1 MSQFATGSRPVPPWL
16 ITHSYTDRDA
26 GVLKSGKEAEVFL
39 VERESAAGSCLLA
52 HKRYRPRYPKM
63 DELRELGF
71 SKGTIYRADK
81 VYRAGWNLKQR
92 DRRAVDMGSRHGHE
106 VSSQMWP
113 NNEMAMLQRA
123 WRAGASVPYP
133 VSRTDDGVLMEF
145 IGDRDRAAP
154 RLVGAQL
161 SAADIESARDQ
172 MVHTLRAMS
181 SVAVVHGDLS
191 TYNILWWGGRLVVI
205 DFPQA
210 VDARTNVHAPDLL
223 QRDVGNVAE
232 WFARQRAP
240 LDADE
245 LYGDLLGLLFGVG
258 LADGEA
264 LGDGDGLA
272 DGEADEDGVADG
284 DGLDAGA
291 VGDAVGGGVLGA
303 RRTHSPATT

>member
-1 MSQFATGSRPVPPWL
+1 MSQFATGSRPVPSWL

-39 VERESAAGSCLLA
+39 VERESADGSCLLA

-63 DELRELGF
+63 GELRELGF

-106 VSSQMWP
+106 VSSHMWP
-113 NNEMAMLQRA
+113 SNELAMLQRA

-145 IGDRDRAAP
+145 IGERDQAAP
-154 RLVGAQL
+154 RLASAQL
-161 SAADIESARDQ
+161 SGAEVRSARDQ
-172 MVHTLRAMS
+172 LTHTLRAMS

-191 TYNILWWGGRLVVI
+191 SYNILWWQGRLVLI

-223 QRDVGNVAE
+223 QRDVNNVAE
-232 WFARQRAP
+232 WFGRQRTP
-240 LDADE
+240 IDADE

-258 LADGEA
+258 L
-264 LGDGDGLA
+264 GDGDGLGGEEGLTE
-272 DGEADEDGVADG
+272 GEADEEGDTDG
-284 DGLDAGA
+284 DALEAGA
-291 VGDAVGGGVLGA
+291 VGEAVGVGVGGAV
-303 RRTHSPATT
+303 RTHSPLNT

>member
-1 MSQFATGSRPVPPWL
+1 VSQFATGSRPVPSWL

-39 VERESAAGSCLLA
+39 VERESADGSCLLA
-52 HKRYRPRYPKM
+52 HKRYRPRYPKVG
-63 DELRELGF
+63 ELRELGF

-92 DRRAVDMGSRHGHE
+92 ERRAIDMGSRAGHQM
-106 VSSQMWP
+106 SAQMWP
-113 NNEMAMLQRA
+113 NNELAMLQRA

-145 IGDRDRAAP
+145 VGERDQAAP
-154 RLVGAQL
+154 RLVNAQL
-161 SAADIESARDQ
+161 SAADVRSARDQ
-172 MVHTLRAMS
+172 MIHTLRAMS

-191 TYNILWWGGRLVVI
+191 TYNILWWRGRLVVI

-223 QRDVGNVAE
+223 QRDIDNVAE
-232 WFARQRAP
+232 WFGRQRAP
-240 LDADE
+240 IDADE

-258 LADGEA
+258 LADGEG
-264 LGDGDGLA
+264 LGDADGLAGGVADDDGVTDGDGL
-272 DGEADEDGVADG
+272 E
-284 DGLDAGA
+284 AGA
-291 VGDAVGGGVLGA
+291 VGGGAVGAGI
-303 RRTHSPATT
+303 THTPSIR